1 MPLHM
6 TPPPPTETVVRR
18 LHAAYCKHTGFRLEF
33 NTTHFWPWEQF
44 ALRFNEQDLEIAI
57 KANKFKGKWGRSLL
71 FRNFIAGP
79 SSLEFLA
86 EDIAEAKC
94 RMRKNPPP
102 PKGRIAGP
110 SGVLPPL
117 PDRVQTTKQVLEG
130 PALDEFL
137 TKLKKDA
144 GLI

>member
-1 MPLHM
+1 MPFPVN
-6 TPPPPTETVVRR
+6 PPPSETVVRS
-18 LHAAYCKHTGFRLEF
+18 LHAAYCRLTGFRLEF
-33 NTTHFWPWEQF
+33 NITHFHPWEKF

-79 SSLEFLA
+79 SSLEFFA
-86 EDIAEAKC
+86 EDVAEARA
-94 RMRKNPPP
+94 RMRKNPLP

-137 TKLKKDA
+137 IKLKKDA
-144 GLI
+144 GLL

>member
-1 MPLHM
+1 MQAPKSFPSESL
-6 TPPPPTETVVRR
+6 VRR
-18 LHAAYCKHTGFRLEF
+18 LHAEYCRLTGFRLEF
-33 NTTHFWPWEQF
+33 NSTHFWPWENF
-44 ALRFNEQDLEIAI
+44 AQRGFTEDDLAVVI
-57 KANKFKGKWGRSLL
+57 KATKFKGKFGRSLL
-71 FRNFIAGP
+71 FRHFIAGP
-79 SSLEFLA
+79 MALESFD
-86 EDIAEAKC
+86 EDLQEARA

-137 TKLKKDA
+137 MKLKNDA
-144 GLI
+144 GLL

>member
-1 MPLHM
+1 MP
-6 TPPPPTETVVRR
+6 TPPTETVVRR

-33 NTTHFWPWEQF
+33 NSTHFWPWENFVQRGF
-44 ALRFNEQDLEIAI
+44 TEDDLAVVI
-57 KANKFKGKWGRSLL
+57 KAIKFKGKFGRSLL
-71 FRNFIAGP
+71 FRHFIAGP
-79 SSLEFLA
+79 MALEYFA
-86 EDIAEAKC
+86 EDASEARA

-102 PKGRIAGP
+102 PKGRIAGA

-137 TKLKKDA
+137 MKLKKDA
-144 GLI
+144 GLL